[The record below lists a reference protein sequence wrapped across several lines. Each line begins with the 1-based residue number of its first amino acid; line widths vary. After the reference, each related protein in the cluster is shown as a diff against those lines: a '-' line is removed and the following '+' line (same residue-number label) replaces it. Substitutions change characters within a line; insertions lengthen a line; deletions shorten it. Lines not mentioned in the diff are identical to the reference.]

1 MLAKSPNTD
10 GIDAVA
16 RELPLHDEDTSI
28 LKQLGYVTNW
38 AGGNPKQSAH
48 LARADIHESIKEL
61 RFYRERMFVS
71 S

>member
-1 MLAKSPNTD
+1 MPGLSA
-10 GIDAVA
+10 
-16 RELPLHDEDTSI
+16 
-28 LKQLGYVTNW
+28 GYTK
-38 AGGNPKQSAH
+38 PSAH